1 MGVDF
6 KGTEETHEAWHPSC
20 RSYCGMTIEEP
31 IVYVVDDDASV
42 RVALDSLVRSVG
54 FRVQTFATAQD
65 FLQHKPVKAPG
76 CLVLDVQMPGLN
88 GLDLQR
94 ELLHADIHIPVIFV
108 TGHADIPTSV
118 RAMKAGAAEFL
129 TKPFDDQ
136 ELVNAIQQAVER
148 DRAAQQGRKDQESEL
163 EAAARIQQGLMAV
176 TTPQPS
182 FAMVSGKN
190 QPCAAIGGDFFS
202 VVAPEDGL
210 VVAIADVSGKGIA
223 AAVMAS
229 LLQGMIHEGVLSR
242 VPLPQ
247 IARSANEFFCVRDL
261 GAKYATFVIACV
273 RPNGE
278 LEYVNCGHVPPLIA
292 SAVGAVTRLRESNVP
307 VGLLPAIEYK
317 SATSQLTP
325 GDRIICV
332 TDGVTE
338 AEGPAGD
345 FFGDERLEAFAAL
358 GMSPDQ
364 IFDSVRVFCADR
376 PFNDDCTVV
385 GLHYTGNG
393 TRS

>member
-1 MGVDF
+1 
-6 KGTEETHEAWHPSC
+6 
-20 RSYCGMTIEEP
+20 
-31 IVYVVDDDASV
+31 
-42 RVALDSLVRSVG
+42 
-54 FRVQTFATAQD
+54 
-65 FLQHKPVKAPG
+65 
-76 CLVLDVQMPGLN
+76 
-88 GLDLQR
+88 
-94 ELLHADIHIPVIFV
+94 
-108 TGHADIPTSV
+108 
-118 RAMKAGAAEFL
+118 
-129 TKPFDDQ
+129 
-136 ELVNAIQQAVER
+136 
-148 DRAAQQGRKDQESEL
+148 
-163 EAAARIQQGLMAV
+163 
-176 TTPQPS
+176 
-182 FAMVSGKN
+182 
-190 QPCAAIGGDFFS
+190 
-202 VVAPEDGL
+202 
-210 VVAIADVSGKGIA
+210 
-223 AAVMAS
+223 
-229 LLQGMIHEGVLSR
+229 MIHEGVLSR

-278 LEYVNCGHVPPLIA
+278 LEYLNCGHVPPLIA
-292 SAVGAVTRLRESNVP
+292 SQAGEVTRLRESNVP

-345 FFGDERLEAFAAL
+345 FFGDERLETLASL

-364 IFDSVRVFCADR
+364 LFDSVRVFCANR
-376 PFNDDCTVV
+376 PVNDDCTVV